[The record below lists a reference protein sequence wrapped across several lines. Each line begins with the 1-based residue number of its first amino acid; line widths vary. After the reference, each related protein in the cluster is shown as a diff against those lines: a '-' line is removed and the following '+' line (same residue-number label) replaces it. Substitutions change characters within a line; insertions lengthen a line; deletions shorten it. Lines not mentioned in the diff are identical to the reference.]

1 MEIQKANSWKRIAAW
16 MLDLMLLCILAV
28 GSIALFSSV
37 LDYESHSRTLND
49 AYTRYE
55 TQYGV
60 SFSIDQQVYDAMTDA
75 QRENYK
81 AAYDALVA
89 DDAAMDA
96 YNMVINLSLLSAT
109 FGILL
114 AIVILELILP
124 LILKNGQTV
133 GKKCFALGVVRVDG
147 VKVTPLQMFVRTILG
162 KYTVETM
169 LPVYLFLM
177 AFWGTAGAWVIWA
190 ILGLLAVQLICVAVT
205 KKRSAIHDLMAGT
218 VVVDIASQKVFD
230 STEDLLAYVKRI
242 HAEEAQRQDY

>member
-1 MEIQKANSWKRIAAW
+1 MELQKANSWKRIAAW
-16 MLDLMLLCILAV
+16 ILDLMLLCILAV

-124 LILKNGQTV
+124 LVLKNGQTV

-147 VKVTPLQMFVRTILG
+147 VKVTPLQMFVRTVLG

-169 LPVYLFLM
+169 LPVYLFLI
-177 AFWGTAGAWVIWA
+177 AFWGTAGAWVVWA
-190 ILGLLAVQLICVAVT
+190 MLALLAAQLICVAVT

>member
-16 MLDLMLLCILAV
+16 MLDLMLLCVLAV
-28 GSIALFSSV
+28 GAIALFSS
-37 LDYESHSRTLND
+37 LFGYEGYSRTLAD
-49 AYTRYE
+49 AYARYE

-60 SFSIDQQVYDAMTDA
+60 SFQIDQSSYDAMTDA

-89 DDAAMDA
+89 DDTAMDA
-96 YNMVINLSLLSAT
+96 YNMVINLSLLSTT

-114 AIVILELILP
+114 AMVVLELILP
-124 LILKNGQTV
+124 LVLKNGQTV

-147 VKVTPLQMFVRTILG
+147 VRLTPLQLFVRTVLG

-169 LPVYLFLM
+169 LPVYLLLM
-177 AFWGTAGAWVIWA
+177 AFWGTAGSWTIWA
-190 ILGLLAVQLICVAVT
+190 MFVLLLAQVICVAVT
-205 KKRSAIHDLMAGT
+205 GKRTAIHDLMAGT

-242 HAEEAQRQDY
+242 HAEQAQQQDY

>member
-1 MEIQKANSWKRIAAW
+1 
-16 MLDLMLLCILAV
+16 
-28 GSIALFSSV
+28 
-37 LDYESHSRTLND
+37 
-49 AYTRYE
+49 
-55 TQYGV
+55 
-60 SFSIDQQVYDAMTDA
+60 MTDA

>member
-1 MEIQKANSWKRIAAW
+1 MELQKANSWKRIAAW
-16 MLDLMLLCILAV
+16 MLDLMLLCILTV
-28 GSIALFSSV
+28 GSIALFSSA
-37 LDYESHSRTLND
+37 LDYEGYSRTLDD

-60 SFSIDQQVYDAMTDA
+60 TFSIDQETYDAMTDA

-89 DDAAMDA
+89 DEEAMDA

-114 AIVILELILP
+114 AIVILELIVP
-124 LILKNGQTV
+124 LVLKNGQTV

-169 LPVYLFLM
+169 VPVYLLLM
-177 AFWGTAGAWVIWA
+177 AFWGTADAWVTWVMLA
-190 ILGLLAVQLICVAVT
+190 LLAAQLICVAVT

-218 VVVDIASQKVFD
+218 VVVDIASQKVFENTD
-230 STEDLLAYVKRI
+230 DLLEYVKRI
-242 HAEEAQRQDY
+242 HAEQAQKQDY